1 MRRGQVRVILLF
13 FTADT
18 ILKNP
23 DTILKN
29 HIYFNFS
36 VNKQFDFKTLS
47 SAAT

>member
-13 FTADT
+13 FTA
-18 ILKNP
+18 